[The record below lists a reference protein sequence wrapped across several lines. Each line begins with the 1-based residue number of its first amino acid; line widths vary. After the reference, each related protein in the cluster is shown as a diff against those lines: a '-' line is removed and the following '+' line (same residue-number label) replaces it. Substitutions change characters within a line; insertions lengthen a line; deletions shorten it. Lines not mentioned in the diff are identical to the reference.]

1 MAASLVERATSDMLI
16 GPDWGM
22 NIEICDIINMDP
34 GSQTKDAMKTVKKR
48 LGSKNPKIQLLVLTV
63 LETMT
68 KNCGDSVLVQIIER
82 DILHEMVKIVKKKPD
97 LNVREKI
104 LVLLDAWQEAF
115 GGPSG
120 KYPQFYAAYQEL
132 KNAGVEYPPRMANAG
147 PLFTPLQNHPR
158 VTLLHSSGGEMF
170 EGGVI
175 GTGLQSDASDIRD
188 EELLSQGL
196 MLNDELQCVLCK
208 HDGLLKGSS
217 INGEQIL
224 TSKPLVNVDH
234 EEDESEDD
242 LAHLTHRSSRE
253 NAQGQSRRPVNVKNE
268 PVAISPLLP
277 PPSSLHKVLLP
288 AQSPQKVGRSGRTT
302 DYLSGDVYESK
313 APEQPQQSEP
323 TSTPSV
329 PTQNLSSQPWKEERS
344 EDAFQFSPFKREMHG
359 QDESFK
365 TGDSSAKTPATSSE
379 VPTTSLPP
387 PPSKYNQRQQFFEQ
401 HQQGL
406 PEGTSNNA
414 VRLGHS
420 YDGLIGRTQNL
431 SLNLEDDSSSKEA
444 QYSSGTKNLSQ
455 PAKQMKPEDKIF
467 KDLFDFAKAKSSPSA
482 KPGSL

>member
-1 MAASLVERATSDMLI
+1 
-16 GPDWGM
+16 
-22 NIEICDIINMDP
+22 
-34 GSQTKDAMKTVKKR
+34 
-48 LGSKNPKIQLLVLTV
+48 
-63 LETMT
+63 MT

-175 GTGLQSDASDIRD
+175 GTGLQSDASDISMAEIQNARSVADILMEMLNALDPSNTEGVKEELIVDLVEQCKAYQKQVMLLVNSTSD